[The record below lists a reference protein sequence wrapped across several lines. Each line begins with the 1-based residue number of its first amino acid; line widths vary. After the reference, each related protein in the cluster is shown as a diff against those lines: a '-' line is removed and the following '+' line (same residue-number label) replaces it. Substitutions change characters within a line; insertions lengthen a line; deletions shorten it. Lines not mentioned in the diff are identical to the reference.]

1 MLSVSVAAVQAGKQK
16 ANGTL
21 SRFSAR
27 TDIKNVKTRFAI
39 ISDGRVYSSRHIL
52 TQDGRVSQT
61 DGNSATFSLPL
72 RSICPPLDCLLS
84 SGYCQSSSS
93 VEEFAPSSSSIVE
106 LEVEVPLSQL
116 KGKRTHGH
124 SEGNSWPCHARL
136 FQPLLTFH
144 SWKIVPSPQ
153 KMLINFWATFSQL
166 ISQSQVSG
174 YSGSSQVWALRVET
188 WTLPAPLGKRSL
200 TSLEQSGS
208 VAKL

>member
-1 MLSVSVAAVQAGKQK
+1 MLSVYVAAVQAGKQK

-39 ISDGRVYSSRHIL
+39 ISDGRVYSWRHIL
-52 TQDGRVSQT
+52 TQDGAGFTNRRKLCHL
-61 DGNSATFSLPL
+61 FLPVP

-124 SEGNSWPCHARL
+124 SEG
-136 FQPLLTFH
+136 
-144 SWKIVPSPQ
+144 
-153 KMLINFWATFSQL
+153 
-166 ISQSQVSG
+166 
-174 YSGSSQVWALRVET
+174 SS
-188 WTLPAPLGKRSL
+188 
-200 TSLEQSGS
+200 
-208 VAKL
+208 

>member
-1 MLSVSVAAVQAGKQK
+1 MLSVYVAAVQAGKQK

-39 ISDGRVYSSRHIL
+39 ISDGRVYSWRHIL
-52 TQDGRVSQT
+52 TQDGAGFTNRRKLCHL
-61 DGNSATFSLPL
+61 FPL

-124 SEGNSWPCHARL
+124 SEGNSLTMSRS
-136 FQPLLTFH
+136 PLSTPPH
-144 SWKIVPSPQ
+144 
-153 KMLINFWATFSQL
+153 FS
-166 ISQSQVSG
+166 
-174 YSGSSQVWALRVET
+174 
-188 WTLPAPLGKRSL
+188 
-200 TSLEQSGS
+200 
-208 VAKL
+208 

>member
-1 MLSVSVAAVQAGKQK
+1 MPSVYVAAVQAGKQK
-16 ANGTL
+16 ANGTP

-39 ISDGRVYSSRHIL
+39 ISDGRVYSWRHIL
-52 TQDGRVSQT
+52 TQDGAGFTNRRKLCHL
-61 DGNSATFSLPL
+61 FPL

-144 SWKIVPSPQ
+144 SWKIVPKRYWSIF
-153 KMLINFWATFSQL
+153 LDTFSQL
-166 ISQSQVSG
+166 VSQSQVSG

-200 TSLEQSGS
+200 TSLEQSSS

>member
-1 MLSVSVAAVQAGKQK
+1 MPSVYVAAVQAGKQK
-16 ANGTL
+16 ANGTP

-39 ISDGRVYSSRHIL
+39 ISDGRVYSWRHIL

-61 DGNSATFSLPL
+61 DGNSATFPL

-124 SEGNSWPCHARL
+124 SEG
-136 FQPLLTFH
+136 
-144 SWKIVPSPQ
+144 
-153 KMLINFWATFSQL
+153 
-166 ISQSQVSG
+166 
-174 YSGSSQVWALRVET
+174 SS
-188 WTLPAPLGKRSL
+188 
-200 TSLEQSGS
+200 
-208 VAKL
+208 

>member
-1 MLSVSVAAVQAGKQK
+1 MLSVYVAAGQAGKQK
-16 ANGTL
+16 ANGTP

-39 ISDGRVYSSRHIL
+39 ISDGRVYSWRHIL
-52 TQDGRVSQT
+52 TQDGAGFTNRRKLCHL
-61 DGNSATFSLPL
+61 FPLPF
-72 RSICPPLDCLLS
+72 ICPPLDCLLS

-93 VEEFAPSSSSIVE
+93 IEEFAPSSSSIVE

-144 SWKIVPSPQ
+144 SWKIVPKDIDQ
-153 KMLINFWATFSQL
+153 FF
-166 ISQSQVSG
+166 
-174 YSGSSQVWALRVET
+174 
-188 WTLPAPLGKRSL
+188 
-200 TSLEQSGS
+200 
-208 VAKL
+208 

>member
-16 ANGTL
+16 ANGTP

-39 ISDGRVYSSRHIL
+39 ISDGRVYSWRHIL

-61 DGNSATFSLPL
+61 DGNSATFSPL

-93 VEEFAPSSSSIVE
+93 IEEFAPSSSSIVE

-124 SEGNSWPCHARL
+124 SEGNS
-136 FQPLLTFH
+136 
-144 SWKIVPSPQ
+144 
-153 KMLINFWATFSQL
+153 
-166 ISQSQVSG
+166 
-174 YSGSSQVWALRVET
+174 
-188 WTLPAPLGKRSL
+188 
-200 TSLEQSGS
+200 
-208 VAKL
+208 